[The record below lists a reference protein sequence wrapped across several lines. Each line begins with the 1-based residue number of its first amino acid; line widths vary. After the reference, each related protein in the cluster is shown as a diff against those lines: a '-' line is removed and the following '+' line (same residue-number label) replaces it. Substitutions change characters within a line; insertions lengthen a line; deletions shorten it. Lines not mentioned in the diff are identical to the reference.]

1 MNLAYLVDHLF
12 LPPKLPQEDDS
23 SLDGPQ
29 ALLSHVKESATAFVQ
44 KLREKNVDGDI
55 IRSWARLRKTFKWMD
70 DLHVKGLL
78 PLESL
83 NGAISGM
90 DVDGALSLSTTSSS
104 NLFLPLICSSSPYR
118 RPKCWNHH

>member
-23 SLDGPQ
+23 FSDGPQ
-29 ALLSHVKESATAFVQ
+29 ALLSHVNRSVKIFVK
-44 KLREKNVDGDI
+44 KLRKKRVDNDI
-55 IRSWARLRKTFKWMD
+55 ICSWARLQKTFQWMD
-70 DLHVKGLL
+70 DLYVKGLL

-90 DVDGALSLSTTSSS
+90 NVDGALS
-104 NLFLPLICSSSPYR
+104 PLL
-118 RPKCWNHH
+118 

>member
-23 SLDGPQ
+23 SSDGPQ
-29 ALLSHVKESATAFVQ
+29 ALLSHVNRSVKIFVK
-44 KLREKNVDGDI
+44 KLRKKRVDNDI

-70 DLHVKGLL
+70 DLHVKALL

-90 DVDGALSLSTTSSS
+90 DVDGALS
-104 NLFLPLICSSSPYR
+104 PLL
-118 RPKCWNHH
+118 

>member
-12 LPPKLPQEDDS
+12 LPPELPQEDDS
-23 SLDGPQ
+23 SSDGPQ
-29 ALLSHVKESATAFVQ
+29 ALLSHVNRSVKIFVK
-44 KLREKNVDGDI
+44 KLRKKRVDNNI

-70 DLHVKGLL
+70 DLHVKNLL

-90 DVDGALSLSTTSSS
+90 DVDGALS
-104 NLFLPLICSSSPYR
+104 PLL
-118 RPKCWNHH
+118 

>member
-23 SLDGPQ
+23 SSDGPQ
-29 ALLSHVKESATAFVQ
+29 ALLSHVNRSVKIFVK
-44 KLREKNVDGDI
+44 KLRKKRVDNDI
-55 IRSWARLRKTFKWMD
+55 IRSWARLQKTFQWMD

-78 PLESL
+78 PLKSL

-90 DVDGALSLSTTSSS
+90 IVDGALS
-104 NLFLPLICSSSPYR
+104 PLL
-118 RPKCWNHH
+118 